1 MRYTAPQNDQEIL
14 MYDWT
19 ALWDEHAAEQGPLAG
34 VQDINGLAERLA
46 AKLIEPAGADV
57 PLAVYETAASYIL
70 VGVEAG
76 QVQQLALVKRDLFD
90 LTLRF
95 VTEDEGQELALP
107 YLEIIADNIATGE
120 SEAWRATVTLDEQGR
135 PWAARRMLAEQLMP
149 AFEFDTL
156 SFTDAGSFR
165 EALRSLWIDTVPQ
178 LVSHIVGW
186 FGGEGEDGVAPIHD
200 DARTREMLERYAE
213 IVRHEQAALGRR
225 FVDAELRLVAE
236 VLHGIRFDSAASC
249 RGLWLAVEA
258 RLIDE
263 ELDRKW
269 KIDGDALLE
278 KLKGLSY
285 AQEVSL
291 IEGLTASASH
301 EDDAE

>member
-1 MRYTAPQNDQEIL
+1 

-19 ALWDEHAAEQGPLAG
+19 ALWEDHAAEQHPLTGTHDVNA
-34 VQDINGLAERLA
+34 LASTLA
-46 AKLIEPAGADV
+46 AKLIEPAGPDA
-57 PLAVYETAASYIL
+57 PLAVYETATSFVL
-70 VGVEAG
+70 VGVEGG
-76 QVQQLALVKRDLFD
+76 QVQQLTLAKRDLFD

-95 VTEDEGQELALP
+95 VTEDEGQDQALP

-120 SEAWRATVTLDEQGR
+120 SDAWRATVTLDEQGR
-135 PWAARRMLAEQLMP
+135 PWVANRLLAEQLMP

-165 EALRSLWIDTVPQ
+165 EALHSLWINTVPQ
-178 LVSHIVGW
+178 LVPHIVDW
-186 FGGEGEDGVAPIHD
+186 FSGEQDSGVAPIHD

-269 KIDGDALLE
+269 KVDGDVLLE
-278 KLKGLSY
+278 KLKNLSY
-285 AQEVSL
+285 AQEVAL
-291 IEGLTASASH
+291 IEGLTASGGH
-301 EDDAE
+301 EADAG

>member
-1 MRYTAPQNDQEIL
+1 

-19 ALWDEHAAEQGPLAG
+19 ALWDEHAAEQQALAG
-34 VQDINGLAERLA
+34 VHDVNELADTLSARL
-46 AKLIEPAGADV
+46 LEPAGADA
-57 PLAVYETAASYIL
+57 PLAVYEAAGTYIL
-70 VGVEAG
+70 VGVEG
-76 QVQQLALVKRDLFD
+76 GHVQQLSLAKRDLFD

-107 YLEIIADNIATGE
+107 YLEILADNLATGE

-135 PWAARRMLAEQLMP
+135 PWAAKRMLAEQLMP

-165 EALRSLWIDTVPQ
+165 EALRRLWIETVPQ
-178 LVSHIVGW
+178 LVPHIVGW
-186 FGGEGEDGVAPIHD
+186 FSGEQEDVVAPIHD

-213 IVRHEQAALGRR
+213 IVRHEQAVLGRR
-225 FVDAELRLVAE
+225 FIDAELRLVAE
-236 VLHGIRFDSAASC
+236 VLQGIRFDSAASC

-269 KIDGDALLE
+269 KVDGDALLE

-285 AQEVSL
+285 AQEVAL
-291 IEGLTASASH
+291 IEGLTGSASH
-301 EDDAE
+301 EDETE